1 MSMYI
6 ILIKKPSMRKIKVS
20 SVRDVLIILLQLYGS
35 KDKLFE
41 DNLFWVGQY
50 DPPPPP
56 LTLKLHIG
64 RRTNPK

>member
-1 MSMYI
+1 
-6 ILIKKPSMRKIKVS
+6 MRKIKVS

-50 DPPPPP
+50 DPPPP